1 MLATLRHRLVENFVR
16 WAVRVRTPE
25 PSPIVLTQRRV
36 YVLPTLAGLSYGTA
50 LIVILLGAMN
60 YNLSL
65 GHALVF
71 LLAGLGVV
79 TILHTFR
86 NLALMQIRPG
96 RCDPVF
102 AGSTAQFALV
112 LENHRSDP
120 RTSLRVFVDADN
132 PVEIDIVAQASTVA
146 LIPVPA
152 TQRGWLQVPRI
163 TIETTWPLGLV
174 RAWSY
179 VVPELTCLVYP
190 APAAKAPPL
199 PWSSDTARGV
209 SRDGRGADDFSGMR
223 DHQAADSPRHI
234 AWKSVARQHDG
245 PLLTKLFSGATTQ
258 QVWLDWDTLPDAMD
272 VESRLS
278 ILARWMLDADA
289 AGHAWGLRIP
299 GTKLPPDNGAGHLG
313 AGLRAVALFSHGA
326 R

>member
-1 MLATLRHRLVENFVR
+1 MLATLRHRIYESFMR
-16 WAVRVRTPE
+16 WAVPVKPPE

-86 NLALMQIRPG
+86 NLALIEVSPG

-102 AGSTAQFALV
+102 AGGIAQFALV
-112 LENHRSDP
+112 LENRRSDS
-120 RTSLRVFVDADN
+120 RTSLRVFIGDGDV
-132 PVEIDIVAQASTVA
+132 VEIDVGAQASTIT
-146 LIPVPA
+146 LLPVPA
-152 TQRGWLQVPRI
+152 VRRGWLRVPRI

-179 VVPELTCLVYP
+179 VVPDLNCLVYP
-190 APAAKAPPL
+190 APAAKAPTL
-199 PWSSDTARGV
+199 PWSGDSARGT
-209 SRDGRGADDFSGMR
+209 SRDGRGADDFAGMR
-223 DHQAADSPRHI
+223 DHQAADSPRHV
-234 AWKSVARQHDG
+234 AWKTVARQHDG
-245 PLLTKLFSGATTQ
+245 PLLTKLFSGAAAY
-258 QVWLDWDTLPDAMD
+258 QVWLDWDALPESGD
-272 VESRLS
+272 VEVRLA
-278 ILARWMLDADA
+278 ILARWILDAEA
-289 AGHAWGLRIP
+289 AGHSWGLRIP
-299 GTKLPPDNGAGHLG
+299 GLRLPPDNGATHL
-313 AGLRAVALFSHGA
+313 ATGLRALALYPHGA

>member
-1 MLATLRHRLVENFVR
+1 MLATLRHRLRESFVR

-25 PSPIVLTQRRV
+25 SAPIILTQRRV

-71 LLAGLGVV
+71 LLAGLGIV

-86 NLALMQIRPG
+86 NMALMELGPG

-112 LENHRSDP
+112 MENHRDDP
-120 RTSLRVFVDADN
+120 RTSLRVFVDAAN
-132 PVEIDIVAQASTVA
+132 PVEIDIGARASTVA
-146 LIPVPA
+146 QLPVPA
-152 TQRGWLQVPRI
+152 VQRGWLQVPRI

-179 VVPELTCLVYP
+179 VVPDLACLVYP
-190 APAAKAPPL
+190 APAAMAPPL

-223 DHQAADSPRHI
+223 DHQPADSPRHI
-234 AWKSVARQHDG
+234 AWKSVARQHEG
-245 PLLTKLFSGATTQ
+245 PLLTKLFSGATAQ
-258 QVWLDWDTLPDAMD
+258 QVWLDWDTLPDTMD
-272 VESRLS
+272 VEARLS

-299 GTKLPPDNGAGHLG
+299 GTCLTPDNGAGQLT
-313 AGLRAVALFSHGA
+313 AGLRTLALFTNGA